1 MKTVWG
7 CIYTEDQKIWFW
19 ISCWD
24 DETLI
29 LPLAA

>member
-1 MKTVWG
+1 MRTITGYVR
-7 CIYTEDQKIWFW
+7 TENAKIWFW